1 MMAKITG
8 DLAAMHVNISSISLH
23 NKDDISTIHMR
34 IIVSNVDHLNDV
46 IGHLRNI
53 HGVHAVERTGI

>member
-1 MMAKITG
+1 
-8 DLAAMHVNISSISLH
+8 
-23 NKDDISTIHMR
+23 MR

-53 HGVHAVERTGI
+53 SGVHAVERTGI